1 MTKKFNTID
10 GETLMTM
17 PLKPINFIIENLL
30 SAGLHILAGSPKVG
44 KSWLALWLSVAVA
57 KGEEVW
63 GNKVKKGTT
72 LYLCFEDSQ
81 IRIQNR
87 LFDITDEAT
96 DKVNFCTE
104 NAMLGGELE
113 ERIINFIKD
122 YPDTVLVIIDTLQ
135 MIRNTSKD
143 NNYAS
148 DYSDLTI
155 LKDLA
160 DKYGIA
166 ILLIHHLR
174 KEYDKDPFNRI
185 SGTTGIQ
192 GAVDSSFILIEESR
206 GSKVATLSCVG
217 RDIDYR
223 EIKLKRDED
232 NIWQVVTDSFI
243 NKDVL
248 LDDIVILLSD
258 FMEDKEY
265 HKSTPTELADKLSK
279 NRDDNISPKTLT
291 KRILQNTVELEKRCI
306 FAVIRKSNGK
316 RLIEIFRNRDDRVD
330 KMSTP

>member
-1 MTKKFNTID
+1 MIKRFNTID

-30 SAGLHILAGSPKVG
+30 SEGLHILAGSPKVG

-57 KGEEVW
+57 KGQEVW
-63 GNKVKKGTT
+63 GNKVKEGIS

-87 LFDITDEAT
+87 LFDITDEANH
-96 DKVNFCTE
+96 KVNFCTE
-104 NAMLGGELE
+104 NALLGGDLE
-113 ERIINFIKD
+113 ERIVNFIREN
-122 YPDTVLVIIDTLQ
+122 PDTVLIIIDTLQ
-135 MIRNTSKD
+135 MIRPTAKD
-143 NNYAS
+143 HNYAN
-148 DYSDLTI
+148 DYSDLRI

-192 GAVDSSFILIEESR
+192 GAVDSSFILVEEAR

-223 EIKLKRDED
+223 EIKLERDED
-232 NIWQVVTDSFI
+232 MIWQVVTDSFV

-248 LDDIVILLSD
+248 LDDIVLLLSD
-258 FMEDKEY
+258 FMEDREY
-265 HKSTPTELADKLSK
+265 HKSTPTELAQILSK
-279 NRDDNISPKTLT
+279 NRDRPISPKTLS
-291 KRILQNTVELEKRCI
+291 KKILQNTRELEERSI
-306 FAVIRKSNGK
+306 SAVLRKSNGK
-316 RLIEIFRNRDDRVD
+316 RLIEIFKNRAIRDD
-330 KMSTP
+330 KMTTP

>member
-1 MTKKFNTID
+1 MAKRFNTID
-10 GETLMTM
+10 GETLMTI

-30 SAGLHILAGSPKVG
+30 SEGLHILAGSPKVG

-63 GNKVKKGTT
+63 GNKVKQGDT

-87 LFDITDEAT
+87 LFDITEDATEA
-96 DKVNFCTE
+96 VNFCTE
-104 NAMLGGELE
+104 NAMLDGDLE
-113 ERIINFIKD
+113 EKIANFIKD
-122 YPDTVLVIIDTLQ
+122 HPDTVLIIIDTLQ
-135 MIRNTSKD
+135 MIRNTGKD
-143 NNYAS
+143 FNYAN

-155 LKDLA
+155 LKKLA

-192 GAVDSSFILIEESR
+192 GAVDSSFILIEETR
-206 GSKVATLSCVG
+206 GSGLATLSCVG

-223 EIKLKRDED
+223 EIRLKRGED
-232 NIWQVVTDSFI
+232 NIWQVVSDSFE
-243 NKDVL
+243 DHDL
-248 LDDIVILLSD
+248 LADDIVILLSD
-258 FMEDKEY
+258 FMKDKEY
-265 HKSTPTELADKLSK
+265 HKSTPTELAEEPSK
-279 NRDDNISPKTLT
+279 NRDDNISPKALS
-291 KRILQNTVELEKRCI
+291 KKIL
-306 FAVIRKSNGK
+306 
-316 RLIEIFRNRDDRVD
+316 
-330 KMSTP
+330 

>member
-1 MTKKFNTID
+1 MTKRFNTID

-17 PLKPINFIIENLL
+17 PLKPISFIIDNLL
-30 SAGLHILAGSPKVG
+30 SEGLHILAGSPKVG
-44 KSWLALWLSVAVA
+44 KSWLALWLSVAVS

-63 GNKVKKGTT
+63 GNKVKEGIT

-96 DKVNFCTE
+96 DAVNFCTE

-113 ERIINFIKD
+113 ERIINFIKEH
-122 YPDTVLVIIDTLQ
+122 PDTVLIIIDTLQ

-143 NNYAS
+143 HNYAN
-148 DYSDLTI
+148 DYSDLRI

-192 GAVDSSFILIEESR
+192 GVVDSSFILVEESR

-223 EIKLKRDED
+223 EIKLERDED
-232 NIWQVVTDSFI
+232 NIWQVVTDSFV

-248 LDDIVILLSD
+248 LDDTVLLLSE
-258 FMEDKEY
+258 FMEDREY
-265 HKSTPTELADKLSK
+265 HKSTPTELAEILSK
-279 NRDDNISPKTLT
+279 NRDDKISPKTLS
-291 KRILQNTVELEKRCI
+291 KKILQNTKELEESSI
-306 FAVIRKSNGK
+306 SVVLRKSNGK
-316 RLIEIFRNRDDRVD
+316 RLIEIF
-330 KMSTP
+330 KIGALGTIK

>member
-17 PLKPINFIIENLL
+17 PLERINFIIENLL
-30 SAGLHILAGSPKVG
+30 SEGLHILAGSPKVG
-44 KSWLALWLSVAVA
+44 KSWLALWLSVAIA
-57 KGEEVW
+57 KGQEVW
-63 GNKVKKGTT
+63 GNKVKEGTS

-81 IRIQNR
+81 TRIQNR
-87 LFDITDEAT
+87 LFDIIDEASH
-96 DKVNFCTE
+96 KVNFCTE
-104 NAMLGGELE
+104 NAMLGGDLE
-113 ERIINFIKD
+113 ERIVNFINEN
-122 YPDTVLVIIDTLQ
+122 PDTVLIIIDTLQ
-135 MIRNTSKD
+135 MIRPTSKD
-143 NNYAS
+143 HNYAN
-148 DYSDLTI
+148 DYSDLRI

-192 GAVDSSFILIEESR
+192 GVVDSSFILVEESR

-223 EIKLKRDED
+223 EIKLERDED
-232 NIWQVVTDSFI
+232 MIWQVVTDSFV

-248 LDDIVILLSD
+248 LDDIVLLLSD
-258 FMEDKEY
+258 FMKDREY
-265 HKSTPTELADKLSK
+265 HKSTPTELAEILSK
-279 NRDDNISPKTLT
+279 NRDKPISPKTLS
-291 KRILQNTVELEKRCI
+291 KKILQNTRELEERSI
-306 FAVIRKSNGK
+306 SAVLRKSNGK
-316 RLIEIFRNRDDRVD
+316 RLIEIFKNRAIRDG
-330 KMSTP
+330 KMTTP

>member
-1 MTKKFNTID
+1 MTKRFNTID

-30 SAGLHILAGSPKVG
+30 SEGLHIMAGSPKVG

-63 GNKVKKGTT
+63 GNKVKEGTT

-96 DKVNFCTE
+96 EKVNFCTE

-113 ERIINFIKD
+113 ERIVNFIKEN
-122 YPDTVLVIIDTLQ
+122 PDTVLIIIDTLQ
-135 MIRNTSKD
+135 MIRPTSKD
-143 NNYAS
+143 HNYAN
-148 DYSDLTI
+148 DYSDLRI

-160 DKYGIA
+160 DKHGIA

-174 KEYDKDPFNRI
+174 KEDDKDPFNRI

-192 GAVDSSFILIEESR
+192 GVVDSSFILVEESR

-223 EIKLKRDED
+223 EIKLERDED
-232 NIWQVVTDSFI
+232 MIWQVVTDSFV

-248 LDDIVILLSD
+248 LDDIVLLLSD
-258 FMEDKEY
+258 FMDEREY
-265 HKSTPTELADKLSK
+265 HKSTPTELAQLLSK
-279 NRDDNISPKTLT
+279 NRDKPISPKTLS
-291 KRILQNTVELEKRCI
+291 KKILQNTRELEESSI
-306 FAVIRKSNGK
+306 SAVLRKSNGK
-316 RLIEIFRNRDDRVD
+316 RLIEIFKNRAIRDD
-330 KMSTP
+330 KMTTP